1 MNKYIR
7 ILTLVSLISPVTS
20 SGESMIGNFLKKLQ
34 KPSKDLSLN
43 NPGIKKVGSGLYIY
57 KLNNNLSSMSIESD
71 EPRGSLPYN
80 HEAIAA
86 HKREMAD
93 KEINKAVSDEKQM
106 LYGSEKSPIRNAS
119 VVAAWDKAN
128 EAERRLQEH
137 REYMN
142 QVRHSRKNISSKKSL
157 TK

>member
-1 MNKYIR
+1 
-7 ILTLVSLISPVTS
+7 
-20 SGESMIGNFLKKLQ
+20 
-34 KPSKDLSLN
+34 
-43 NPGIKKVGSGLYIY
+43 
-57 KLNNNLSSMSIESD
+57 MSIESD
-71 EPRGSLPYN
+71 EPRGNLPYN